1 MTTFTA
7 ISNSTILDVALNT
20 YGNLNNVAKLMRDSG
35 HEGFN
40 IYPTN
45 GQKFLFDETLVNAPV
60 VKNLNRNYSYTAG
73 EGQLKYATR

>member
-1 MTTFTA
+1 MTEFTA

-20 YGNLNNVAKLMRDSG
+20 YGSLNNIAKLMRDSG
-35 HEGFN
+35 HGGFDV
-40 IYPTN
+40 YPQN

-73 EGQLKYATR
+73 ASQLKYATK